1 MKSLDTNIIIRFL
14 VNDDKKQGKAVRLLF
29 ERAESSNETLYITIA
44 VLLEILW
51 VLESV
56 YHYSRVEILNAIE
69 SIASMSI
76 IEFEKID
83 TVQKLISVGRDSR
96 ADLDDLLIGLSAK
109 DSGCESTVTID
120 RSAARSDLFELIG

>member
-14 VNDDKKQGKAVRLLF
+14 VNDDKKQGKTVRSLF
-29 ERAESSNETLYITIA
+29 VRAESGNETLFITMA
-44 VLLEILW
+44 VLLETLW
-51 VLESV
+51 VLDSV

-69 SIASMSI
+69 SITSMSI

-83 TVQKLISVGRDSR
+83 TVQKLIRTGRNSR
-96 ADLDDLLIGLSAK
+96 ADLNDLLIGLSAK
-109 DSGCESTVTID
+109 ESGCESTLTFD